1 MSEGKLH
8 TIFCLFLKSSKVFSV
23 SLSKETAN
31 MPVLDSECTKT
42 ICREKWL
49 TWYLELRTD
58 ERKSDASFR
67 FGDNEGIKIIKSV
80 EIPARIVGQFTSIK
94 AEQACD

>member
-42 ICREKWL
+42 ICREKMVNL
-49 TWYLELRTD
+49 VLRTD